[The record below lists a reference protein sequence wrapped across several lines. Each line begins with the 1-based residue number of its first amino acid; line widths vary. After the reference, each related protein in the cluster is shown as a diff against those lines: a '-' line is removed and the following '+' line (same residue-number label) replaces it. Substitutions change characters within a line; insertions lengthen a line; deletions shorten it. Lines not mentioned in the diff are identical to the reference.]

1 MDCSGTVTLELDIL
15 VNGIGE
21 LEAAGMRMYPN
32 PAQDFV
38 RIEGLAGWSR
48 QGMVQCMNSLGQV
61 IMEESYQSSENLVIS
76 VTELPNGAYTLRLI
90 DTSVSANDAIQ
101 THLIIQK

>member
-1 MDCSGTVTLELDIL
+1 GL
-15 VNGIGE
+15 
-21 LEAAGMRMYPN
+21 RMYPN

-48 QGMVQCMNSLGQV
+48 QGMVQCMNALGQV
-61 IMEESYQSSENLVIS
+61 IMEESYQSSETLVIS

-90 DTSVSANDAIQ
+90 DTSGNANEAIQ
-101 THLIIQK
+101 THLLIQK